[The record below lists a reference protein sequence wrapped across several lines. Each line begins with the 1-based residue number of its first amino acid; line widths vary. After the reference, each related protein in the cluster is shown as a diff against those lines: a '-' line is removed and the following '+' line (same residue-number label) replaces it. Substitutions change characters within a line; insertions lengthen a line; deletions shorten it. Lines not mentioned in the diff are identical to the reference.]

1 MGSNKPSVAENDYA
15 FISILVTMCRLLKIY
30 VIRILNPQFLVS
42 SKKGTI
48 DLLVKK
54 EDYGVRNERNIEDFK

>member
-1 MGSNKPSVAENDYA
+1 MGIGKPVANNEYP
-15 FISILVTMCRLLKIY
+15 FISILVTVCRLLRLYIM
-30 VIRILNPQFLVS
+30 RILNPDFLVS
-42 SKKGTI
+42 SKKGSI

>member
-1 MGSNKPSVAENDYA
+1 MCVGKPVANNEYP
-15 FISILVTMCRLLKIY
+15 FISILVTLCRLLRLYIM
-30 VIRILNPQFLVS
+30 RILNPDFLVS
-42 SKKGTI
+42 SKKGSI